1 MFLIYHIPFQ
11 ILKCYNFPVL
21 CEVLWRHH
29 IWSILNSKIFL
40 LNDIIYIFQYVVSQ
54 NVKQSSIWRFI
65 RLSFRIQMA
74 KICLSLF
81 NSLLFA
87 KEVSY
92 MCIVNTILF
101 SLFFFQPYRHI
112 FFSFKVL
119 EFITKSWKISFFFF
133 WTSNS

>member
-1 MFLIYHIPFQ
+1 
-11 ILKCYNFPVL
+11 
-21 CEVLWRHH
+21 
-29 IWSILNSKIFL
+29 
-40 LNDIIYIFQYVVSQ
+40 
-54 NVKQSSIWRFI
+54 
-65 RLSFRIQMA
+65 MA

-112 FFSFKVL
+112 FFSFKVF
-119 EFITKSWKISFFFF
+119 EFITKSLKISFFFLDF
-133 WTSNS
+133 EQLKELKIFFLRILKDF

>member
-1 MFLIYHIPFQ
+1 
-11 ILKCYNFPVL
+11 
-21 CEVLWRHH
+21 
-29 IWSILNSKIFL
+29 
-40 LNDIIYIFQYVVSQ
+40 
-54 NVKQSSIWRFI
+54 
-65 RLSFRIQMA
+65 MA

-87 KEVSY
+87 KEVNY

-112 FFSFKVL
+112 FFSFKVF

-133 WTSNS
+133 GLRTVKGIKDFFFKNS

>member
-1 MFLIYHIPFQ
+1 
-11 ILKCYNFPVL
+11 
-21 CEVLWRHH
+21 
-29 IWSILNSKIFL
+29 
-40 LNDIIYIFQYVVSQ
+40 
-54 NVKQSSIWRFI
+54 
-65 RLSFRIQMA
+65 MA

-119 EFITKSWKISFFFF
+119 EFITKSWKISFFFLDF
-133 WTSNS
+133 EQLKELKIFFLRILKDF